1 MQKADTYYIFREL
14 YCRYV
19 CKLHSI
25 SSNSESALGL
35 ITLFEELLQ
44 VYDPELCMYLSAKSF
59 NYLQIAFK
67 WIFYGFIGFLE
78 VDQLYH
84 LWDRVIGYDSLE
96 LLPIMAVA
104 IFIFR
109 ANLILN
115 CNTNDEFEENFYDLS
130 QIKTVPLLQHLLFA
144 NDIN

>member
-1 MQKADTYYIFREL
+1 
-14 YCRYV
+14 
-19 CKLHSI
+19 
-25 SSNSESALGL
+25 
-35 ITLFEELLQ
+35 
-44 VYDPELCMYLSAKSF
+44 MYLTTKGF

-84 LWDRVIGYDSLE
+84 LWDRILGYDSME
-96 LLPIMAVA
+96 LLSVMAVA

-115 CNTNDEFEENFYDLS
+115 CNTNDELEENFYDLS
-130 QIKTVPLLQHLLFA
+130 QIKVVPLLQHLLFA